1 MAKVIVY
8 STQTCPYCTMAE
20 DFLKE
25 HKIEFKHIDVGADK
39 KGLKE
44 MMEKSGQT
52 GVPVLDIDGKII
64 VGFNEAGIKEAL
76 KL

>member
-8 STQTCPYCTMAE
+8 STQTCSYCTIAE

-25 HKIEFKHIDVGADK
+25 HKIEFKHVDVGSDQA
-39 KGLKE
+39 GLKE
-44 MMEKSGQT
+44 MMDKSGQT

-64 VGFNEAGIKEAL
+64 VGFNEAAVKEAL

>member
-1 MAKVIVY
+1 LAKVIVY
-8 STQTCPYCTMAE
+8 STSTCPFCVSAK

-25 HKIEFKHIDVGADK
+25 HKVKFEEFNVAENREKAM
-39 KGLKE
+39 E
-44 MMEKSGQT
+44 MVKKSGQT

-64 VGFNEAGIKEAL
+64 TGFDKEAISRAL